1 MRSPCQVNLPCLR
14 TILNFYFC
22 AHFYSGALFNP
33 KRMFSQLENIKGKF
47 IEVGKTLSDPAAM
60 ADMKRF
66 AQLNKEYREL
76 EKIVLV
82 YDRYSLVLGNIET
95 NKQILNTESDEEFRE
110 LAKNDLAQLE
120 AEKEKI
126 EDELRS
132 LLVPKE
138 PEDERDVLLEIR
150 AGTGGDEAS
159 LFAGD
164 LARMYTRYC
173 ETLGW
178 KVTIANANDG
188 TAGGYKE
195 IVLEI
200 TGENVYGKLKFESG
214 VHRVQRIPVTEAKGR
229 VHTSASSVAVLPEA
243 DEVDVQINDAD
254 IKMDVFRSSGA
265 GGQHVNRTE
274 SAVRLTH
281 IPTGTVVECQA
292 ERSQHKNREQAMKM
306 LKTRIY
312 EAAVRKHEDAIAA
325 RRKTLVSTGDRSA
338 KIRTYNYP
346 QGRITDHRINLS
358 VYNLEAFMNGD
369 IGDMINALAVAEQS
383 EKLKEGGVA
392 F

>member
-1 MRSPCQVNLPCLR
+1 
-14 TILNFYFC
+14 
-22 AHFYSGALFNP
+22 
-33 KRMFSQLENIKGKF
+33 MFSQLENIKGKF
-47 IEVGKTLSDPAAM
+47 IEVGKTLSDPATM
-60 ADMKRF
+60 TDMKRF

-76 EKIVLV
+76 EKVVAL
-82 YDRYSLVLGNIET
+82 YEKYKLVLGNIET
-95 NKQILNTESDEEFRE
+95 NKEILNTESDEEFRD

-120 AEKEKI
+120 TEQTKL
-126 EDELRS
+126 EDDLRS

-138 PEDERDVLLEIR
+138 PEDDRNVLLEIR
-150 AGTGGDEAS
+150 AGTGGDEAGI
-159 LFAGD
+159 FAGD

-178 KVTIANANDG
+178 KVTIASASDG
-188 TAGGYKE
+188 SAGGYKE
-195 IVLEI
+195 VVLEI
-200 TGENVYGKLKFESG
+200 EGEMVYGKLKFESG
-214 VHRVQRIPVTEAKGR
+214 VHRVQRIPLTEAKGR
-229 VHTSASSVAVLPEA
+229 VHTSAVTVAVLPEA
-243 DEVDVQINDAD
+243 DEVEVVVNEAD
-254 IKMDVFRSSGA
+254 IRLDVFRASGA

-292 ERSQHKNREQAMKM
+292 ERSQHKNREAAMKM
-306 LKTRIY
+306 LKTRIF
-312 EAAVRKHEDAIAA
+312 EAAVRKHEDEIAA

-358 VYNLEAFMNGD
+358 VYNLDAFMGGD
-369 IGDMINALAVAEQS
+369 IGGMIDALAVAEQS
-383 EKLKEGGVA
+383 EKLKEGGLA

>member
-1 MRSPCQVNLPCLR
+1 
-14 TILNFYFC
+14 
-22 AHFYSGALFNP
+22 
-33 KRMFSQLENIKGKF
+33 MFSQLENIKGKY
-47 IEVGKTLSDPAAM
+47 IEVGKTLSDPATM
-60 ADMKRF
+60 TDMKRF
-66 AQLNKEYREL
+66 AQLNKEYKEL
-76 EKIVLV
+76 EKVVNI
-82 YDRYSLVLGNIET
+82 YEKYKLVLGNIDT

-120 AEKEKI
+120 AEQQKLEN
-126 EDELRS
+126 DLRN

-138 PEDERDVLLEIR
+138 PEDDRNVLLEIR

-159 LFAGD
+159 IFAGD

-178 KVTIANANDG
+178 KVIIASASDG
-188 TAGGYKE
+188 SAGGYKE

-200 TGENVYGKLKFESG
+200 EGEEVYGRMKFESG
-214 VHRVQRIPVTEAKGR
+214 VHRVQRIPLTEAKGR
-229 VHTSASSVAVLPEA
+229 VHTSAVTVAVLPEA
-243 DEVDVQINDAD
+243 DEVEVVVNEAD
-254 IKMDVFRSSGA
+254 IRLDVFRASGA

-292 ERSQHKNREQAMKM
+292 ERSQHKNREAAMKM

-312 EAAVRKHEDAIAA
+312 ESAVRKHEDEIAA

-358 VYNLEAFMNGD
+358 VYNLDAFMGGD
-369 IGDMINALAVAEQS
+369 IGDMIDALAVAEQS

>member
-1 MRSPCQVNLPCLR
+1 
-14 TILNFYFC
+14 
-22 AHFYSGALFNP
+22 
-33 KRMFSQLENIKGKF
+33 MFSRLETIKGKF
-47 IEVGKTLSDPAAM
+47 IELGKTLSDPSTM
-60 ADMKRF
+60 SDMKRF
-66 AQLNKEYREL
+66 ASLNKEYRDL
-76 EKIVLV
+76 EKVVKMYDNYRIVL
-82 YDRYSLVLGNIET
+82 DNIET
-95 NKQILNTESDEEFRE
+95 NKKIIDTETDEEFRD

-120 AEKEKI
+120 IQKEKV
-126 EDELRS
+126 EEELKS

-138 PEDERDVLLEIR
+138 PEDERNVLLEIR

-159 LFAGD
+159 IFAGD
-164 LARMYTRYC
+164 LARMYLRYC
-173 ETLGW
+173 EELGW
-178 KVTIANANDG
+178 KVSTVSASEG
-188 TAGGYKE
+188 TVGGYKE

-200 TGENVYGKLKFESG
+200 EGENVYGKLKFESG

-229 VHTSASSVAVLPEA
+229 VHTSAVTVAVLPEA
-243 DEVDVQINDAD
+243 DEVEVYINPAD
-254 IKMDVFRSSGA
+254 IKLDVFRASGA

-281 IPTGTVVECQA
+281 IPTGTVVECQQ

-312 EAAVRKHEDAIAA
+312 ETAVRKHEDEIAA

-358 VYNLEAFMNGD
+358 VYNLDAFMNGA
-369 IGDMINALAVAEQS
+369 IGEMIEALAVVEQT
-383 EKLKEGGVA
+383 EKLKEGGVN

>member
-1 MRSPCQVNLPCLR
+1 
-14 TILNFYFC
+14 
-22 AHFYSGALFNP
+22 
-33 KRMFSQLENIKGKF
+33 MFTQLENLKGKF
-47 IEVGKTLSDPAAM
+47 VEVGKMLSDPATM

-66 AQLNKEYREL
+66 TQLNKEYREL
-76 EKIVLV
+76 EKIVKV
-82 YDRYSLVLGNIET
+82 YDDYKLILSNIDN
-95 NKQILNTESDEEFRE
+95 NKQILETEKDEEFRE
-110 LAKNDLAQLE
+110 MAKGELAELE
-120 AEKEKI
+120 VRKDKVEE
-126 EDELRS
+126 ELKQ

-138 PEDERDVLLEIR
+138 PEDERDVLIEIR

-173 ETLGW
+173 ELLGW
-178 KVTIANANDG
+178 KVTIVNANEG
-188 TAGGYKE
+188 TVGGFKE
-195 IVLEI
+195 IVLEV

-214 VHRVQRIPVTEAKGR
+214 VHRVQRIPETEAKGR
-229 VHTSASSVAVLPEA
+229 VHTSAVTVAVLPEA
-243 DEVDVQINDAD
+243 DEVEVYINPAD
-254 IKMDVFRSSGA
+254 IKLDVFRASGA

-306 LKTRIY
+306 LKTKIY
-312 EAAVRKHEDAIAA
+312 EEAVRKHENEIAA

-346 QGRITDHRINLS
+346 QGRITDHRINMS
-358 VYNLEAFMNGD
+358 MYNLDAFMNGE
-369 IGDMINALAVAEQS
+369 IGEMIDALAVAEQT
-383 EKLKEGGVA
+383 EKLKEGNVV

>member
-1 MRSPCQVNLPCLR
+1 
-14 TILNFYFC
+14 
-22 AHFYSGALFNP
+22 
-33 KRMFSQLENIKGKF
+33 MFSQLENIKGKF
-47 IEVGKTLSDPAAM
+47 IEVGKALSDPAATS
-60 ADMKRF
+60 DMKRF

-76 EKIVLV
+76 EKVV
-82 YDRYSLVLGNIET
+82 NVFEKYKLVLSNIDT
-95 NKQILNTESDEEFRE
+95 NKQILNTESDEDFRE
-110 LAKNDLAQLE
+110 MAKGDLVQLE
-120 AEKEKI
+120 AEKEKH
-126 EDELRS
+126 EGELRN

-138 PEDERDVLLEIR
+138 PEDDRNVLLEIR
-150 AGTGGDEAS
+150 AGTGGDEAGI
-159 LFAGD
+159 FAGD

-178 KVTIANANDG
+178 KVTIASASDG
-188 TAGGYKE
+188 SAGGYKE
-195 IVLEI
+195 VVLEI
-200 TGENVYGKLKFESG
+200 EGEEVYGRMKFESG
-214 VHRVQRIPVTEAKGR
+214 VHRVQRIPLTEAKGR
-229 VHTSASSVAVLPEA
+229 VHTSAVTVAVLPEA
-243 DEVDVQINDAD
+243 DEVEVIVNEAD
-254 IKMDVFRSSGA
+254 IRLDVFRASGA

-292 ERSQHKNREQAMKM
+292 ERSQHKNREAAMKM
-306 LKTRIY
+306 LKTRIF
-312 EAAVRKHEDAIAA
+312 EAAVRKHEDEIAA

-358 VYNLEAFMNGD
+358 VYNLDSFMGGD
-369 IGDMINALAVAEQS
+369 IGGMIDALAVAEQS

>member
-1 MRSPCQVNLPCLR
+1 V
-14 TILNFYFC
+14 
-22 AHFYSGALFNP
+22 
-33 KRMFSQLENIKGKF
+33 FSQLENIKGKY
-47 IEVGKTLSDPAAM
+47 IEVGKMLSDPATM
-60 ADMKRF
+60 TDMKRF
-66 AQLNKEYREL
+66 AQLNKEYKEL
-76 EKIVLV
+76 EKVVKVYEEYKTVL
-82 YDRYSLVLGNIET
+82 DNIET
-95 NKQILNTESDEEFRE
+95 NKQIIDTESDEEFRE
-110 LAKNDLAQLE
+110 LAKNDLGQLE
-120 AEKEKI
+120 SQQSKL
-126 EDELRS
+126 EDELKT

-159 LFAGD
+159 IFAGD
-164 LARMYTRYC
+164 LARMYTRYA
-173 ETLGW
+173 ETTGW
-178 KVTIANANDG
+178 KVSIVNASEG
-188 TAGGYKE
+188 SAGGYKE

-200 TGENVYGKLKFESG
+200 NGENVYGKMKFESG
-214 VHRVQRIPVTEAKGR
+214 VHRVQRIPLTEAKGR
-229 VHTSASSVAVLPEA
+229 VHTSAVTVAVLPEA
-243 DEVDVQINDAD
+243 DEVEVHINEAD

-312 EAAVRKHEDAIAA
+312 EAAVRKHEDEIAA

-358 VYNLEAFMNGD
+358 MYNLDAFMNGEIAEMTD
-369 IGDMINALAVAEQS
+369 ALAVAEQS
-383 EKLKEGGVA
+383 EKLKEGNLA

>member
-1 MRSPCQVNLPCLR
+1 
-14 TILNFYFC
+14 
-22 AHFYSGALFNP
+22 
-33 KRMFSQLENIKGKF
+33 MFSQLENIKGKY
-47 IEVGKTLSDPAAM
+47 IEAGKTLSDPATM

-66 AQLNKEYREL
+66 AQLNKEYKEL
-76 EKIVLV
+76 EKVVSV
-82 YDRYSLVLGNIET
+82 YEKYKLVLSNIET
-95 NKQILNTESDEEFRE
+95 NKEILNTESDEDFRE

-120 AEKEKI
+120 TEQVKL
-126 EDELRS
+126 EDELKN

-138 PEDERDVLLEIR
+138 PEDDRNVLLEIR
-150 AGTGGDEAS
+150 AGTGGDEAGI
-159 LFAGD
+159 FAGD

-178 KVTIANANDG
+178 KVIIASASDG
-188 TAGGYKE
+188 SAGGYKE
-195 IVLEI
+195 VVLEI
-200 TGENVYGKLKFESG
+200 EGEMVYGKLKFESG
-214 VHRVQRIPVTEAKGR
+214 VHRVQRIPLTEAKGR
-229 VHTSASSVAVLPEA
+229 VHTSAVTVAVLPEA
-243 DEVDVQINDAD
+243 DEVEVVVNEAD
-254 IKMDVFRSSGA
+254 IRLDVFRASGA

-292 ERSQHKNREQAMKM
+292 ERSQHKNREAAMKM

-312 EAAVRKHEDAIAA
+312 ESAVRKHEDEIAA

-358 VYNLEAFMNGD
+358 VYNLDAFMNGE
-369 IGDMINALAVAEQS
+369 IGEMIDALAVAEQS
-383 EKLKEGGVA
+383 EKLKEGGIA